1 MMKKLMLCCLL
12 AFHFSAQAQTALKG
26 KITDEQTGA
35 GVGFVS
41 VSLLS
46 LPDSGLVK
54 GQISDSAG
62 LFTFSEIR
70 PGRYTLLLAA
80 MGYRKLY
87 REINGS
93 ADLGNILLSPDASLL
108 GGVTVTGER
117 AAMQMQGDKL
127 VVNISGNKFFNASAN
142 TFDILKKLPNLEV
155 GADGA
160 ILMAGRVAPGVF
172 IDGKPSPMSPEE
184 LQNYLASLTPAM
196 ISSIEVI
203 SNPSGRY
210 DGEHK
215 GIIDIRLKRDQTL
228 GWQGTATLS
237 LQQNAYTLHEN
248 NLSATY
254 KKKKVAYTA
263 RLGYTIGNTIR
274 RYNALQHQANTN
286 IMTTNTHWQTG
297 NNNFNIQLGAD
308 YNIRKDHRLEVL
320 LRTYQVRRDL
330 ALLNTLDIT
339 DATGEKPVSFTNS
352 DNYSAPRQDNYAAN
366 LHYSGRFGKT
376 QLDVLGSLVKI
387 INRQNEDIQNRNAFT
402 GDLQDYWKTILK
414 NDIIIRAIQADLTR
428 NIGKGKIS
436 AGAKFAFSSTENDLR
451 YDTLNNAGE
460 FILDNGRTNS
470 FRYDE
475 YITAGYVAYEGNI
488 SKLSYAASMRLENT
502 HSVANSYTEKQVTK
516 RDYPAWLP
524 ALSLTYAF
532 NTNEQLN
539 LSFSRRITR
548 PNFAQ
553 LNPFRMYISPLNY
566 FIGNPF
572 LQPSTTTML
581 RLSYSFRSLSIALQ
595 AGRESDPMTRYPEY
609 DSVTNILQYLG
620 KNLPYNDFAGA
631 EVSFPLTVTK
641 WWRMNHNIRGGY
653 KKEQTPYHGVT
664 YAIPVTDYSVS
675 GSQVIT
681 LPQAVTLD
689 VSYYYKSRSGSG
701 LYIHRPLG
709 NVDIGLQKN
718 WLKGKLSSKLV
729 VYDIFDTYRNR
740 LIFREK
746 QIINNELQHWFGA
759 RRLVATLSF
768 NFGSSTHKTRQS
780 SRSDEEN
787 RAM

>member
-1 MMKKLMLCCLL
+1 MMKKLMICCLL
-12 AFHFSAQAQTALKG
+12 AFHFTAQAQTTLKG
-26 KITDEQTGA
+26 KVTDEQTGL

-62 LFTFSEIR
+62 LFTFSDVKS
-70 PGRYTLLLAA
+70 GRYTLLLAA

-87 REINGS
+87 RPVNGS
-93 ADLGNILLSPDASLL
+93 ANLGNIPLSPDASLL
-108 GGVTVTGER
+108 DGVTVTGER

-127 VVNISGNKFFNASAN
+127 VVNISGNKLFNASTNA
-142 TFDILKKLPNLEV
+142 FDILKKLPNLEV

-184 LQNYLASLTPAM
+184 LQNYLASLSPSM

-237 LQQNAYTLHEN
+237 LQQNQYTLNEN
-248 NLSATY
+248 NLAVTY
-254 KKKKVAYTA
+254 KTKKLAYTA
-263 RLGYTIGNTIR
+263 RLGYTTGNTVR
-274 RYNALQHQANTN
+274 HYDALQHQANTN
-286 IMTTNTHWQTG
+286 IMTTNTRWLTG
-297 NNNFNIQLGAD
+297 NNNPSIQLGAD
-308 YNIRKDHRLEVL
+308 YNIHKDHKLELL

-339 DATGEKPVSFTNS
+339 DASGEKPVSFTNS
-352 DNYSAPRQDNYAAN
+352 DNYSSPRQDNYAAN
-366 LHYSGRFGKT
+366 LNYSGRLGKT

-387 INRQNEDIQNRNAFT
+387 MNRQDEDIRNRDAFT
-402 GDLQDYWKTILK
+402 GNLKDHWKTILK
-414 NDIIIRAIQADLTR
+414 NDILIRALQADLTR
-428 NIGKGKIS
+428 NAGKGKLS
-436 AGAKFAFSSTENDLR
+436 AGAKFALSATENDLR
-451 YDTLNNAGE
+451 YDTLNTAGE
-460 FILDNGRTNS
+460 FVLDNGRTNS

-475 YITAGYVAYEGNI
+475 YITAGYAAYEGSI
-488 SKLSYAASMRLENT
+488 SKFGYTASLRVENT

-516 RDYPAWLP
+516 RNYLAWLP
-524 ALSLTYAF
+524 SLSLTYAF
-532 NTNEQLN
+532 HTNEQLN
-539 LSFSRRITR
+539 LSFSRRVTR

-572 LQPSTTTML
+572 LQPSTTTQ
-581 RLSYSFRSLSIALQ
+581 LSLTYSLRSLSVALR

-620 KNLPYNDFAGA
+620 TNLPYNDFAGI
-631 EVSFPLTVTK
+631 EVSFPVTVSK

-664 YAIPVTDYSVS
+664 YAIPITDYSVS
-675 GSQVIT
+675 GSQVFT
-681 LPQAVTLD
+681 LPAAVTLD
-689 VSYYYKSRSGSG
+689 VSYFYKSRSGSG
-701 LYIHRPLG
+701 LYIHRPLSS
-709 NVDIGLQKN
+709 VDIGLQKT
-718 WLKGKLSSKLV
+718 WLKGKLNSKLN
-729 VYDIFDTYRNR
+729 VYDIFDDYRVKY
-740 LIFREK
+740 IFREK
-746 QIINNELQHWFGA
+746 QILNNELQHWFGN
-759 RRLVATLSF
+759 RRVVAALTF
-768 NFGSSTHKTRQS
+768 NFGSSTHKTKQS